1 MTGGDPYEKTF
12 AALPPAPP
20 GRGFAHTWWGHAWLR
35 ALEDSALDG
44 EQVRKGRRYAR
55 TGAVGAVSVRP
66 GGLTAVVRDRDG
78 TAHRTDVLV
87 QEFTE
92 AQWDRLLG
100 LAAAE
105 SGHIAALL
113 DREVPP
119 ELAEDAAEAGAELLP
134 GIGDL
139 DPRCDCGEWDHCP
152 HTAALC
158 YQVARLL
165 DQDPFVLL
173 LLRGRGERGLLDE
186 LAERSTA
193 GADIEGASEGAS
205 AGACEAGSDP
215 AAADADADA
224 RAAADQGGPG
234 RRGVWGLR
242 EMPGLAAAEAYA
254 AYEARAAGDGPGPLP
269 APPAL
274 PEAPGQPPT
283 LDTEAEPAGLDV
295 DGVEFLAQA
304 ATAEAYRL
312 LAGALAPGHAERAP
326 TAPLTTV
333 EDAVRLTAE
342 AGDVRVRSRL
352 AAALG
357 GDRAAMELAVRA
369 WGFGRAPALAALE
382 DDWTPDRAALARA
395 RAALATA
402 WADAR
407 APVLRRVRARWT
419 AADAGLQLRLG
430 REGRWWPYHREA
442 GRWVPT
448 GPSAPDPASAW
459 AAPDPDPEPR
469 PAPGAGAAGNPAAP

>member
-1 MTGGDPYEKTF
+1 MSSRDPYEKTF
-12 AALPPAPP
+12 AALPPTPP

-44 EQVRKGRRYAR
+44 EQVKKGRRYAR

-92 AQWDRLLG
+92 AQWNRLLG

-119 ELAEDAAEAGAELLP
+119 ELAEDAAEAGVELLP

-173 LLRGRGERGLLDE
+173 LLRGRGERALVHE
-186 LAERSTA
+186 LEERSVA
-193 GADIEGASEGAS
+193 GAEADD
-205 AGACEAGSDP
+205 AGPEP
-215 AAADADADA
+215 AAADPAGVP
-224 RAAADQGGPG
+224 AAA
-234 RRGVWGLR
+234 
-242 EMPGLAAAEAYA
+242 AYA
-254 AYEARAAGDGPGPLP
+254 AHAARTAAAALP
-269 APPAL
+269 PPPAL

-283 LDTEAEPAGLDV
+283 LDTEAEPDGLDV
-295 DGVEFLAQA
+295 DAVEFLAQA
-304 ATAEAYRL
+304 AATEAYRL
-312 LAGALAPGHAERAP
+312 LARALAPGHAERTP
-326 TAPLTTV
+326 SAPLTHA

-357 GDRAAMELAVRA
+357 RDRAAMELAVRA

-382 DDWTPDRAALARA
+382 DDWAPDRAGLARA
-395 RAALATA
+395 RAALTAA
-402 WADAR
+402 WADEE
-407 APVLRRVRARWT
+407 APALRRVRARWT

-430 REGRWWPYHREA
+430 REGRWWPYRREA
-442 GRWVPT
+442 GRWVPA

-459 AAPDPDPEPR
+459 TALAPDSP
-469 PAPGAGAAGNPAAP
+469 

>member
-1 MTGGDPYEKTF
+1 MSSRDPYEKTF
-12 AALPPAPP
+12 AALPPTPP

-35 ALEDSALDG
+35 ALEDSALDR
-44 EQVRKGRRYAR
+44 EQVKKGRRYAR

-87 QEFTE
+87 QEFTA

-119 ELAEDAAEAGAELLP
+119 ALAEDAADAGVELLP

-173 LLRGRGERGLLDE
+173 LLRGRGEGELVDE
-186 LAERSTA
+186 LADRSTA
-193 GADIEGASEGAS
+193 EAEAEA
-205 AGACEAGSDP
+205 EAGPMP
-215 AAADADADA
+215 ATAGRDSF
-224 RAAADQGGPG
+224 PG
-234 RRGVWGLR
+234 I
-242 EMPGLAAAEAYA
+242 PAAEAYA
-254 AYEARAAGDGPGPLP
+254 AYAAHAARGALPPLP

-295 DGVEFLAQA
+295 DAVEFLAQA
-304 ATAEAYRL
+304 AATEAYRL

-326 TAPLTTV
+326 SAPLTTA

-357 GDRAAMELAVRA
+357 RDRAAMELAVRA

-382 DDWTPDRAALARA
+382 DDWTPDRAGLARA
-395 RAALATA
+395 RAALTTA
-402 WADAR
+402 WADEE
-407 APVLRRVRARWT
+407 APALRRVRARWT
-419 AADAGLQLRLG
+419 AADTGRQLRLG
-430 REGRWWPYHREA
+430 REGRWWPYRREA
-442 GRWVPT
+442 DRWVPA

-459 AAPDPDPEPR
+459 TALDPEPAP
-469 PAPGAGAAGNPAAP
+469 PAPGS

>member
-1 MTGGDPYEKTF
+1 MSSRDPYEKTF
-12 AALPPAPP
+12 AALPPTPP

-44 EQVRKGRRYAR
+44 EQVKKGRRYAR

-92 AQWDRLLG
+92 AQWNRLLG

-119 ELAEDAAEAGAELLP
+119 ELAEDAAEAGVELLP

-173 LLRGRGERGLLDE
+173 LLRGRGEQELVDGLE
-186 LAERSTA
+186 ERSSA
-193 GADIEGASEGAS
+193 EAEADGGPE
-205 AGACEAGSDP
+205 P
-215 AAADADADA
+215 AAADLA
-224 RAAADQGGPG
+224 
-234 RRGVWGLR
+234 GV
-242 EMPGLAAAEAYA
+242 PAAEAYA
-254 AYEARAAGDGPGPLP
+254 APGAPAALP

-283 LDTEAEPAGLDV
+283 LDTEAEPDGLDV
-295 DGVEFLAQA
+295 DAVEFLAQA
-304 ATAEAYRL
+304 AAAEAYRL
-312 LAGALAPGHAERAP
+312 LARALAPGHAERAP
-326 TAPLTTV
+326 SAPLTTA

-357 GDRAAMELAVRA
+357 RDRAAMELAVRA

-382 DDWTPDRAALARA
+382 DDWTPDRAGLARA
-395 RAALATA
+395 RAALTAA
-402 WADAR
+402 WADEE
-407 APVLRRVRARWT
+407 APALRRVRARWT
-419 AADAGLQLRLG
+419 SADTGRQLRLG
-430 REGRWWPYHREA
+430 REGRWWPYRRES
-442 GRWVPT
+442 GRWVPA
-448 GPSAPDPASAW
+448 GPSTPDPASAW
-459 AAPDPDPEPR
+459 TALDPEPG
-469 PAPGAGAAGNPAAP
+469 PAATDPPGAPESR